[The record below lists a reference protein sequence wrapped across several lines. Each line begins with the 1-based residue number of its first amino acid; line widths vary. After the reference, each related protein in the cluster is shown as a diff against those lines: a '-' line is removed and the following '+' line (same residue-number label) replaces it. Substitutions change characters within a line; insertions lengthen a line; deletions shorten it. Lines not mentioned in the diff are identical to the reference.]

1 MRRIGRSIA
10 AAMMVMLYVCFPGCS
25 PPDDDDPSNV
35 IGTDPCVDPWRND
48 TALVRTTIRF
58 EALVDTSVF
67 PIQQFSGSGLRISL
81 VLIPPPETAGDTLS
95 YRSMF
100 SYSANYL
107 DIPAVSLPLR
117 CEIPPAYFRQ
127 FNCARMAA
135 AVVLLHRDDDG
146 DERFTPGEAILGAC
160 EQSLYAFTQG
170 DMRTI
175 PKAPFETIFDGNN
188 ILIRSSTAQYPPFR
202 SSPDYHATIF
212 ILSVRGEQHNYSI
225 PYPWPGPALQPR

>member
-1 MRRIGRSIA
+1 MCTSRAVPLPTTTIRALLSAPIPASI
-10 AAMMVMLYVCFPGCS
+10 PGATT
-25 PPDDDDPSNV
+25 P
-35 IGTDPCVDPWRND
+35 R
-48 TALVRTTIRF
+48 LVRTTIRF

-81 VLIPPPETAGDTLS
+81 VLIPPPETSADTLP

-135 AVVLLHRDDDG
+135 AVVLLHRDDDSSG
-146 DERFTPGEAILGAC
+146 TFTPGEAILGAC

-188 ILIRSSTAQYPPFR
+188 I
-202 SSPDYHATIF
+202 
-212 ILSVRGEQHNYSI
+212 
-225 PYPWPGPALQPR
+225 